1 MVDFPEGA
9 NMILSRR
16 SVLFGLIAAPIVVRS
31 GLIMPVKPVVIP
43 HVGDLIFDRRG
54 LIVGVYGFDMEGK
67 RVYESVWLPHDAKA
81 VEVPG
86 HWRTITE
93 IIA

>member
-31 GLIMPVKPVVIP
+31 GLIMPVKPVVVP
-43 HVGDLIFDRRG
+43 HVGDLIFDRKG
-54 LIVGVYGFDMEGK
+54 YIIGVYGFDSNNQ
-67 RVYESVWLPHDAKA
+67 RVYQEIFMPHDAKA

-86 HWRTITE
+86 RWRTITE
-93 IIA
+93 IVA